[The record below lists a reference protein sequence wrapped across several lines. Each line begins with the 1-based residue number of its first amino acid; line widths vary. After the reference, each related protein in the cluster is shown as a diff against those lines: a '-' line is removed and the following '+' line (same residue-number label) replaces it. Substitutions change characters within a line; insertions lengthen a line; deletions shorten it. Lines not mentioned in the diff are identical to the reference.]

1 MGESSVRA
9 MPLNVGGEGYDNL
22 QSHNASLMESSDLE
36 APDLEFRCDGGDQT
50 ARPVDLGKGDSLV
63 ATGTWQ
69 PSHPD
74 KAKKM
79 VFWLMAVSVCV
90 EMVLLVLKLALGV
103 GDTEE
108 KFEIDSLN
116 YFVAIARNCLL
127 LYYIPRI
134 PEHLERSGHFS
145 KRRLLREA
153 ICGASSGLWSC
164 CSLLHSAFRSRW

>member
-1 MGESSVRA
+1 MGVSRRA

-79 VFWLMAVSVCV
+79 VFWLMSVSVCV
-90 EMVLLVLKLALGV
+90 EMVLL
-103 GDTEE
+103 
-108 KFEIDSLN
+108 
-116 YFVAIARNCLL
+116 
-127 LYYIPRI
+127 YYIPSTSPAHPPQPLL
-134 PEHLERSGHFS
+134 PEQQQL
-145 KRRLLREA
+145 A
-153 ICGASSGLWSC
+153 
-164 CSLLHSAFRSRW
+164 